1 MGLTGPKYRDFIN
14 TCGDIMIV
22 MGIYKQLNV
31 TLKGLSE
38 KEGVYPIY
46 IRQRARKIDK
56 ALDLGVPNF
65 QTKSVARQLL

>member
-46 IRQRARKIDK
+46 IYISANGQGKLI
-56 ALDLGVPNF
+56 NH
-65 QTKSVARQLL
+65 

>member
-1 MGLTGPKYRDFIN
+1 
-14 TCGDIMIV
+14 MIV

-46 IRQRARKIDK
+46 IYPPKGK
-56 ALDLGVPNF
+56 EN
-65 QTKSVARQLL
+65 

>member
-1 MGLTGPKYRDFIN
+1 MGLTWPKYRDFIN

-46 IRQRARKIDK
+46 IYIYPPKGK
-56 ALDLGVPNF
+56 EN
-65 QTKSVARQLL
+65 